1 MRLALGSIIS
11 NQRLWGEFSMPGH
24 RSLFG
29 GWLMW
34 LNCPDIASVSKPGQ
48 FVMVRC
54 GENTLL
60 RRPLS
65 INQSDGNKIALF
77 YAVVGNGT
85 TWLSECEADNKVD
98 ILGPL
103 GNGFS
108 IKPTSRN
115 LLLVAG
121 GMGIAPLYFLAK
133 KYSRQGRKVILLY
146 GTADDKRY
154 PISTKIEMVAAT
166 EDGTVGHKGMITDL
180 IPDFADWADQIFA
193 CGPTAMYRNMANRKR
208 ELKLEGKPAQIS
220 LETRMGCGRGI
231 CYACTIK
238 TRGGLKK
245 VCQDGPIFNL
255 DDILWDEFTC
265 N

>member
-1 MRLALGSIIS
+1 MRQVSAEVIA
-11 NQRLWGEFSMPGH
+11 NEKLWGEFVVPGH
-24 RSLFG
+24 RNIFG

-34 LNCPDIASVSKPGQ
+34 LNCPDIASVLKPGQ
-48 FVMVRC
+48 FIMVRC

-65 INQSDGNKIALF
+65 IHQSDDNRIALF
-77 YAVVGNGT
+77 YAVVGSGT
-85 TWLSECEADNKVD
+85 KWLSECEADNKVD

-108 IKPTSRN
+108 VEADSKN

-121 GMGIAPLYFLAK
+121 GMGIAPLYFLAQEYSK
-133 KYSRQGRKVILLY
+133 QKYDVILLY

-154 PISTKIEMVAAT
+154 PVTSEIEMVAAT

-180 IPDFADWADQIFA
+180 LPDFIPWADQIFA
-193 CGPTAMYRNMANRKR
+193 CGPVPMYRNMAQRKQ
-208 ELKLEGKPAQIS
+208 ELGLGGKSVQIS
-220 LETRMGCGRGI
+220 LEARMGCGRGI

-238 TRGGLKK
+238 TRAGLKK

-255 DDILWDEFTC
+255 NDILWDEF